1 MRSLMDLGFIDDIPD
16 MSDLAFG
23 PNASNCTKNESGGAV
38 GGIEHMKNLHGAF
51 IAIVR
56 RLIIVLLG
64 RLLFQ
69 LI

>member
-56 RLIIVLLG
+56 H
-64 RLLFQ
+64 
-69 LI
+69 

>member
-1 MRSLMDLGFIDDIPD
+1 MDLGFIDDIPD

-56 RLIIVLLG
+56 RLKLNNEHCVIG
-64 RLLFQ
+64 YW
-69 LI
+69 